1 LTLTVYARIPGRMP
15 GISQVPVPGPGRSVR
30 TPVSRVARYAHLAV
44 RGPLA
49 AAWAPAVVPRAGA
62 AALRIGRV
70 TRGRV
75 TRRPRAV
82 CGARCYRR
90 MLTARAMTRTTVT
103 IDTADCSSMA
113 VFAHRDSGMTS
124 VGLNAAAL
132 VNDRYR

>member
-1 LTLTVYARIPGRMP
+1 MP
-15 GISQVPVPGPGRSVR
+15 GIRQVAVPGPGRSVR
-30 TPVSRVARYAHLAV
+30 TPVLRVARYAHLAV

-62 AALRIGRV
+62 AALRTGRV
-70 TRGRV
+70 ARGGL
-75 TRRPRAV
+75 RAGHGPV
-82 CGARCYRR
+82 CGRRCYRR

-124 VGLNAAAL
+124 VGLDAAAL
-132 VNDRYR
+132 VNDRYG